1 MDAGFIYLLI
11 TLSEWHWF
19 CPLICLFTIRCKD
32 PQTWHRPCCSKE
44 KKKEKE
50 ITSRS
55 ALTQFCRQ
63 GQLITLQTHAS
74 WLMPFKNWLSPQ
86 PACFK
91 PPPPLVSLLT
101 LLWFPPICASDEHPG
116 APALFDVW
124 ADPALRDCGPCAVS
138 MKAIK
143 NLNLCHNQNRPCI
156 HFFFNPSSWQNCKGA
171 VLDCPHWCLHSK
183 RQSPCQSVHWL
194 N

>member
-1 MDAGFIYLLI
+1 MTLILPFNLFIHY
-11 TLSEWHWF
+11 
-19 CPLICLFTIRCKD
+19 
-32 PQTWHRPCCSKE
+32 
-44 KKKEKE
+44 
-50 ITSRS
+50 
-55 ALTQFCRQ
+55 
-63 GQLITLQTHAS
+63 TLQRSTNMTPTLLQQRKEERKRNHFQISTHSVLQAGPANHAANTCKLADAIQKLRFYLTRHAS
-74 WLMPFKNWLSPQ
+74 N
-86 PACFK
+86 PA
-91 PPPPLVSLLT
+91 PPLVSLLT

-156 HFFFNPSSWQNCKGA
+156 HFFLNPSSWQNCKGA